1 MVSFIHGFV
10 FIGGIFYLPLNFQA
24 ILGYKPISSGLL
36 TLALVLALSFT
47 SMGTGI
53 VIRKTGTYLP
63 PIWFGLLFMTI
74 GLGLFTNLDERSTK
88 VKILLFE
95 IVAGLGMGPLFQ
107 APLIALQAMTPPQDI
122 ASSVATFHLIRNI
135 ATSSSVVIGGR
146 VDPQRAVAHD
156 VFANAF
162 KNLWT
167 MYVVIS
173 ALGLLLSFAI
183 PKKSL
188 PKLHKETET
197 GLEAEEEKRKV
208 RQKARNER
216 GTEQA

>member
-1 MVSFIHGFV
+1 MSEVSAQVADQLTGF
-10 FIGGIFYLPLNFQA
+10 
-24 ILGYKPISSGLL
+24 
-36 TLALVLALSFT
+36 
-47 SMGTGI
+47 
-53 VIRKTGTYLP
+53 
-63 PIWFGLLFMTI
+63 
-74 GLGLFTNLDERSTK
+74 
-88 VKILLFE
+88 
-95 IVAGLGMGPLFQ
+95 
-107 APLIALQAMTPPQDI
+107 
-122 ASSVATFHLIRNI
+122 NI
-135 ATSSSVVIGGR
+135 ATNASRVINDLSSR
-146 VDPQRAVAHD
+146 ERAVAHD